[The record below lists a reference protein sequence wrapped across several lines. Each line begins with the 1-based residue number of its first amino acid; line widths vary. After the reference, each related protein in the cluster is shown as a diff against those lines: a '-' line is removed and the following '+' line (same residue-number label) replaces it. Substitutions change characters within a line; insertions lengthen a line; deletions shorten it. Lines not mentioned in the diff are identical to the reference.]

1 MNSLLILIWLALI
14 IVGLSEGIIVG
25 GATAAFFSVLG
36 IVARLAQ
43 LTKTPTYIYYY
54 ALAITLGASL
64 TSLFQF
70 LEVSFYQVDII
81 TALVGLTMG
90 FFIGFLAGALTEVL
104 NVIPIICR
112 RLRMERYLDVILFF
126 FILGKVLGSL
136 FYWLY
141 PLWLP

>member
-1 MNSLLILIWLALI
+1 MNSLLILTWLALI
-14 IVGLSEGIIVG
+14 TIGLSEGIIVG
-25 GATAAFFSVLG
+25 GAIAAFFSVLG

-70 LEVSFYQVDII
+70 MKVSFYQVDVLI
-81 TALVGLTMG
+81 ALIGLTMG

-112 RLRMERYLDVILFF
+112 RLYLEKYLDLILFF

-141 PLWLP
+141 HLWWP